1 MLDTNLILTLE
12 FGANTTY
19 TLDIHIYTG
28 KIDDRK
34 YQILRNRADKRNRS
48 LFFCSIRKRRQK
60 VSHTPQTRQ
69 PTDDV
74 IDRLRALVVHTRL
87 LKQWQ
92 HYEKTSL
99 RLNLIALFGTIIILL
114 ETPYFSPAFPSCV
127 QHDLVTYI
135 IHG

>member
-1 MLDTNLILTLE
+1 MLDTDLILTLE

-19 TLDIHIYTG
+19 TLDIRIYTG

-48 LFFCSIRKRRQK
+48 FLVSIGKRRQK

-74 IDRLRALVVHTRL
+74 IDRFTALVVHTRL
-87 LKQWQ
+87 LK
-92 HYEKTSL
+92 
-99 RLNLIALFGTIIILL
+99 
-114 ETPYFSPAFPSCV
+114 
-127 QHDLVTYI
+127 
-135 IHG
+135 